1 MQYQIDTFI
10 NSLNE
15 FWVQLIHFV
24 PKLLA
29 VIVILFFGW
38 LIAKL
43 ARTAVKRL
51 LLLTQFDKAAQ
62 KSGLE
67 THAKVS

>member
-38 LIAKL
+38 IIAKL

-51 LLLTQFDKAAQ
+51 LLLTNLIKPPKNLAL
-62 KSGLE
+62 KRL
-67 THAKVS
+67 